1 MEENSQIGSGIVSQ
15 KNDLSVGSGLIDITN
30 QTEKNLLRGTNLQG
44 LAEAGAKQN
53 FLRKSAERF
62 GIG

>member
-53 FLRKSAERF
+53 ILRKSAERF